1 MANAIGSSPLLR
13 RHNLTSAVS
22 FCRRLYLRSPAAQG
36 KRGDQGDGTDLLY
49 GIADA
54 LIDQVC
60 AGSPGDE
67 GVGPARGSSNLHIAP
82 TEAVTR

>member
-1 MANAIGSSPLLR
+1 MARACRCQFLPDHGSTLR
-13 RHNLTSAVS
+13 LASA
-22 FCRRLYLRSPAAQG
+22 RRG
-36 KRGDQGDGTDLLY
+36 KRGDQADGTDLLY

-67 GVGPARGSSNLHIAP
+67 GVGPARGSSTLDIAP

>member
-1 MANAIGSSPLLR
+1 ML
-13 RHNLTSAVS
+13 SAHHPCLDGTIS
-22 FCRRLYLRSPAAQG
+22 HQRRLYLRSPAAQG

-67 GVGPARGSSNLHIAP
+67 GGASAG
-82 TEAVTR
+82 